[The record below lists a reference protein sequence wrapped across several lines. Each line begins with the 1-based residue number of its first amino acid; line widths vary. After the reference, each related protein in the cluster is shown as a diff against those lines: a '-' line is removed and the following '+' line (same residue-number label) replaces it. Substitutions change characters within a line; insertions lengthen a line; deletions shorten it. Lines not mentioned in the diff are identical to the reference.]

1 MVKLIWLAFMLI
13 ATVLRAYEPSYRHNW
28 GYDNFAD
35 QYALMFSYMPYGYGY
50 DRRVANYYAKPS
62 RPSCN
67 KNSVTYPKCLEN
79 EPDKGEL
86 EWRFMEPFGWQK
98 FTKQGAAR
106 MDWLDYQ
113 NSLQSPFHPT
123 YGTLLGGRSIR

>member
-1 MVKLIWLAFMLI
+1 MVKSNFLAFMLI
-13 ATVLRAYEPSYRHNW
+13 STLSMAYEPTYRNNW
-28 GYDNFAD
+28 GYYNFDD
-35 QYALMFSYMPYGYGY
+35 QYALMFRSPYGYN
-50 DRRVANYYAKPS
+50 RHIPNYYVKSSGA
-62 RPSCN
+62 SCN
-67 KNSVTYPKCLEN
+67 NNSVTYPKCLDN

-106 MDWLDYQ
+106 MDWLDYK

-123 YGTLLGGRSIR
+123 YGTLLGGRSIIR